1 MSQIQEYDLV
11 VIDRD
16 IPATHKETTQP
27 ILLRKGQVGTVV
39 MDFNGEAYL
48 IDFADREGIT
58 YAMETIPTDRLISLL
73 YNPVA
78 LQAFYLIDIDIDK

>member
-16 IPATHKETTQP
+16 ITATHKETNQP

-39 MDFNGEAYL
+39 MNFNGEAYL
-48 IDFADREGIT
+48 IDFTDREGIT
-58 YAMETIPTDRLISLL
+58 YAMETIPTDQLIPLL

-78 LQAFYLIDIDIDK
+78 LQIS

>member
-1 MSQIQEYDLV
+1 MSSIKEYDLV

-16 IPATHKETTQP
+16 ISATHKETKQP

-39 MDFNGEAYL
+39 MDFDGEAFL
-48 IDFADREGIT
+48 IDFADEQGIT
-58 YAMETIPTDRLISLL
+58 YAMETLPAEQLIPLL

-78 LQAFYLIDIDIDK
+78 LQAS

>member
-1 MSQIQEYDLV
+1 MNPIKEYDLV

-16 IPATHKETTQP
+16 ILATHKESNQP

-39 MDFNGEAYL
+39 MDFDGEAYL

-58 YAMETIPTDRLISLL
+58 YAMETVPAEQLILLL
-73 YNPVA
+73 YNPVV
-78 LQAFYLIDIDIDK
+78 LQEAS